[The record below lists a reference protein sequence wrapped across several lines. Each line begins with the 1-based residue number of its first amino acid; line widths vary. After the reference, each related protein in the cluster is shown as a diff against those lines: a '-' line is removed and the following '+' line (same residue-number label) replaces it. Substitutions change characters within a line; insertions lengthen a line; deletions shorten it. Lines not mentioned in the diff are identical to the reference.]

1 MLWPLQ
7 TGYPSRLL
15 LRRSLLRLPV
25 YSSYSGNPALTSWQS
40 GYLLT
45 KYQEPLALYCDKTT
59 GAFSAASSW
68 VRPPR
73 AACRRA
79 SKRRSR
85 RGRVSVSRT
94 ASLPLLN
101 LPPCRHFLIRPCFFC
116 NEPRASAQ
124 RSLTPPRRA
133 RRCSSTSAGA
143 SPAAES
149 AAILS
154 VAGRQLDTFAFFSF
168 HHPCTTSL
176 ADWLDIPF
184 VFICLCHLCN
194 LFLSPINY
202 VDQCKH
208 PSLSF

>member
-25 YSSYSGNPALTSWQS
+25 YSSYSGNPPLTSWQS

-154 VAGRQLDTFAFFSF
+154 VAGRQLDTFAFFPF
-168 HHPCTTSL
+168 TIL
-176 ADWLDIPF
+176 VQLLWLTGWTF
-184 VFICLCHLCN
+184 RLCL
-194 LFLSPINY
+194 
-202 VDQCKH
+202 
-208 PSLSF
+208 